1 MSTRILPWLIFKMV
15 FECSTSRNDTMYLTT
30 CRQASVVSQLFL
42 RILVISFLDKL
53 NSFGF

>member
-1 MSTRILPWLIFKMV
+1 MSTRILPWLIFKIV